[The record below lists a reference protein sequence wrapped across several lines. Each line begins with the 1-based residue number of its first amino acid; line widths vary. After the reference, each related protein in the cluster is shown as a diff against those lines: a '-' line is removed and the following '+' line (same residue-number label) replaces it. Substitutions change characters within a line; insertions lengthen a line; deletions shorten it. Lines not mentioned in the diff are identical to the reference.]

1 MDRSLTAASVLL
13 LGAAVCFPAPVAGQ
27 VASVPSIRR
36 VQVLSARNQ
45 VEIEIEASDRIV
57 PQINLLTGPDR
68 LVVDFVN
75 AAPGVQLRGQAVN
88 REEVK
93 SLRVGLFS
101 KNPPV
106 TRIVLDLNGPQHYQ
120 VFPSGRTI
128 IVKVGGVPGAETA
141 GFAPASGPV
150 LVNTSYPAQAVPL
163 SAPPPPPAKPPL
175 QVLFQGGLLSISS
188 NQASLSEIL
197 FAVHQRTGAEIAIP
211 AGAEQEKVVTELG
224 PAPAPEVLAHLLN
237 GSQFNYLILSSS
249 TDPAAL
255 DRVIL
260 SARADGP
267 TATPL
272 PQAQSLTDDDEADIQ
287 PRVAPPSQP
296 VPPGQPAPP
305 DARTPPDND
314 GPN

>member
-1 MDRSLTAASVLL
+1 M
-13 LGAAVCFPAPVAGQ
+13 
-27 VASVPSIRR
+27 
-36 VQVLSARNQ
+36 
-45 VEIEIEASDRIV
+45 
-57 PQINLLTGPDR
+57 
-68 LVVDFVN
+68 
-75 AAPGVQLRGQAVN
+75 
-88 REEVK
+88 
-93 SLRVGLFS
+93 
-101 KNPPV
+101 
-106 TRIVLDLNGPQHYQ
+106 
-120 VFPSGRTI
+120 
-128 IVKVGGVPGAETA
+128 
-141 GFAPASGPV
+141 
-150 LVNTSYPAQAVPL
+150 NTSYPAQAVPV
-163 SAPPPPPAKPPL
+163 SAPAPPPAKPPL

-260 SARADGP
+260 SARADFP
-267 TATPL
+267 TPTPL
-272 PQAQSLTDDDEADIQ
+272 PQAQSLTDDDEAAIQ
-287 PRVAPPSQP
+287 PRVAPPTQP